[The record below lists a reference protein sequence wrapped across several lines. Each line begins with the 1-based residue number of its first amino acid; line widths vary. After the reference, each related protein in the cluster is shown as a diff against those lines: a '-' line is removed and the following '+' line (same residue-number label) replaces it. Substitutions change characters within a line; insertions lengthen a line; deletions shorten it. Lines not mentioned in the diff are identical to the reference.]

1 MKNRFKSACASLPL
15 CGIAD
20 HPPPSPPQ
28 PPLPPS
34 LNCRYFH
41 EMPWVALDFEQ
52 RELKVAAAAAVC
64 WSYLRRPLCCTRG
77 APYSPQSP
85 GDSEQGFQSGGH
97 PHAGSR
103 RSQDRWVSGAG
114 FESLNLLLR
123 ALLLISFLQGSSR
136 RRAALKSSRALLH
149 SPGPSAHCR
158 HFAMNPSKTSRGA
171 ETRHHKIKA
180 EI

>member
-1 MKNRFKSACASLPL
+1 
-15 CGIAD
+15 
-20 HPPPSPPQ
+20 
-28 PPLPPS
+28 
-34 LNCRYFH
+34 
-41 EMPWVALDFEQ
+41 MPWVALDFEQ